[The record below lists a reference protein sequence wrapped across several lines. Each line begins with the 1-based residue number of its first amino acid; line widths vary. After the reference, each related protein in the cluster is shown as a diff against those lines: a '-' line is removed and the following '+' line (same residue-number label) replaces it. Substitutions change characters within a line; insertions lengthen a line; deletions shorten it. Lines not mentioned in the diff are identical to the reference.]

1 VPSLI
6 AWLDAS
12 SEEQRRMRDI
22 IRLFAER
29 ESRDELGLGQIRDA
43 IADSLFPGTSTLLT
57 RARYLLFVPWAYQKA
72 SRRPNPVADADRYER
87 DIIHAVK
94 DSGDYAGLLGMQ
106 AGEALKNLPSAI
118 YWTMLRHYGILTD
131 ASLSRDDALRLDG
144 MSTSGDDFGD
154 TSGTRFRA
162 WSTTL
167 PSVPEGFPK
176 SIPDGFSLQPD
187 EAAWLRD
194 RILDE
199 AGGSLFAHL
208 AVERPT
214 AESHAPWA
222 DAAAIGVD
230 GEAHELLADARAFS
244 ALMHGAQLLYNL
256 LLAEEYQDAGYDR
269 LNDPSEGFRD
279 RLTRWSDD
287 LPSMVDLAT
296 WNLDAL
302 LARVELT
309 RGSPINLNSRR
320 FVRGWRDLLAE
331 QGTDAL
337 VDSAAARA
345 FMTRRERQHK
355 GAQARLGNRAR
366 LASWGGSSG
375 AGALVYRWPQVR
387 GILLDIHDGLE
398 RTPEMADA

>member
-1 VPSLI
+1 MPSLI

-57 RARYLLFVPWAYQKA
+57 RARYLLFVPWAYQRA
-72 SRRPNPVADADRYER
+72 SRRPNPTADADRYER

-144 MSTSGDDFGD
+144 MSISADDFGD
-154 TSGTRFRA
+154 TSSARFHA

-167 PSVPEGFPK
+167 PPVPEGFPK
-176 SIPDGFSLQPD
+176 SIPDGFSLQHD

-194 RILDE
+194 RILDG
-199 AGGSLFAHL
+199 ASGSLFAHL
-208 AVERPT
+208 VVDRPT
-214 AESHAPWA
+214 AESPAPWA
-222 DAAAIGVD
+222 DPAAIAVE
-230 GEAHELLADARAFS
+230 GEARELLDDARAFS

-256 LLAEEYQDAGYDR
+256 LLAEEYQDAGYER
-269 LNDPSEGFRD
+269 LTDPSEGFRD
-279 RLTRWSDD
+279 RLARWADD
-287 LPSMVDLAT
+287 LPAMVDLT
-296 WNLDAL
+296 SWNLDAL

-320 FVRGWRDLLAE
+320 FVRGWRDLVVEHGA
-331 QGTDAL
+331 DSL
-337 VDSAAARA
+337 VASAAARD
-345 FMTRRERQHK
+345 FMAQRERQHK

-366 LASWGGSSG
+366 LATWGGSSG
-375 AGALVYRWPQVR
+375 AGGLVYRWPQVR

-398 RTPEMADA
+398 RTPEMMDA

>member
-1 VPSLI
+1 MPSLI

-72 SRRPNPVADADRYER
+72 ARRPSPAAEADRYER
-87 DIIHAVK
+87 DIIHAVR

-154 TSGTRFRA
+154 TSGTRFHA

-167 PSVPEGFPK
+167 PSAPEGFPK
-176 SIPDGFSLQPD
+176 SIPDGFSLQQD

-199 AGGSLFAHL
+199 ATGSLFAHL
-208 AVERPT
+208 AVEPPS
-214 AESHAPWA
+214 AESPAPWA
-222 DAAAIGVD
+222 DPAAIAVN
-230 GEAHELLADARAFS
+230 GEAHELLIDARAFS

-269 LNDPSEGFRD
+269 LSDPSEEFRD
-279 RLTRWSDD
+279 RLARWSDD
-287 LPSMVDLAT
+287 LPAMVDLT
-296 WNLDAL
+296 SWNLDAL

-320 FVRGWRDLLAE
+320 FVRGWRELVAE
-331 QGTDAL
+331 QGADSL
-337 VDSAAARA
+337 VDSEAART

-355 GAQARLGNRAR
+355 GAQARLGNRPR

-398 RTPEMADA
+398 RTPEMTDA